1 MDILSGTESK
11 IHSVL
16 FTIENMTKKK
26 KKKVNKN
33 QLLLTLIDTYLSFSQ
48 QGQTLWGNY

>member
-26 KKKVNKN
+26 KKSEQKSAFAYLNR
-33 QLLLTLIDTYLSFSQ
+33 YLSLFFPAGSNSV
-48 QGQTLWGNY
+48 G

>member
-26 KKKVNKN
+26 KKKSEQKSAFAYLNR
-33 QLLLTLIDTYLSFSQ
+33 YLSLFFPAGSNSV
-48 QGQTLWGNY
+48 G